1 MERVVDD
8 LIQWLRSNTPRVF
21 ILTGDVRK
29 HPCCHLE
36 SCESFRCERFLGEE
50 FEGVRITELQAS
62 NSTSQLSLVDDCLE
76 RSLCRS
82 SVASIKG
89 PG

>member
-1 MERVVDD
+1 MLLKVKGVDD

-50 FEGVRITELQAS
+50 IEGVRITDL
-62 NSTSQLSLVDDCLE
+62 
-76 RSLCRS
+76 
-82 SVASIKG
+82 
-89 PG
+89 